1 MRNKLWL
8 WYAVVVGNGP
18 VDDPDGH
25 DTVQHGVPGTVDR
38 SLATSGYPVKD
49 FVSADSLEH
58 RCYRGL
64 YRFSAGREDG
74 MGAYL
79 RPWKHVSY
87 GVGRVAGQT
96 VPLGGRVLLWQHRT

>member
-1 MRNKLWL
+1 
-8 WYAVVVGNGP
+8 
-18 VDDPDGH
+18 
-25 DTVQHGVPGTVDR
+25 
-38 SLATSGYPVKD
+38 
-49 FVSADSLEH
+49 LEH

-74 MGAYL
+74 MGTYL

-96 VPLGGRVLLWQHRT
+96 VPLGGKVLLWQHRT